1 MADLKVVRVY
11 DSIYGDGAHKF
22 SVVATDSSV
31 EYIFPKDLDL
41 FDGKSRIQ
49 NLLKRFEKPTDV
61 DGWLSLGL
69 KNFESFS
76 AKNVII
82 PAEVKNVKKAIA
94 AEKAVIDD
102 KDINFRV
109 PLLTPSE
116 QRITQASNDLLAID
130 PDFEEFAEGISEELS
145 EESMKA
151 HIAGMIDAAGTR
163 DLNPWLEPWLNGE
176 LEDLDFSQGLVLSRP
191 APRQESL
198 FAEEGNL

>member
-1 MADLKVVRVY
+1 MADLRVVRVY
-11 DSIYGDGAHKF
+11 DSIYGDGTHKF

-31 EYIFPKDLDL
+31 EYVFPKNLDL
-41 FDGKSRIQ
+41 FDGKARIQ
-49 NLLKRFEKPTDV
+49 SLLKRSEKPTDV
-61 DGWLSLGL
+61 DGWLALGL

-76 AKNVII
+76 AQGVSLPTDITN
-82 PAEVKNVKKAIA
+82 AKKAIA
-94 AEKAVIDD
+94 AEKAEID
-102 KDINFRV
+102 NEEVNSRV

-116 QRITQASNDLLAID
+116 QRIAKASNDLLATD
-130 PDFEEFAEGISEELS
+130 PDFEEFAEGGSEELP

-191 APRQESL
+191 APKQESL
-198 FAEEGNL
+198 VAEEGNL

>member
-31 EYIFPKDLDL
+31 EYVFPKDLDL

-69 KNFESFS
+69 KNFESFI

>member
-1 MADLKVVRVY
+1 MANLKVVRVY
-11 DSIYGDGAHKF
+11 DSIYGDGTHKF

-31 EYIFPKDLDL
+31 EYVFPKDLDL
-41 FDGKSRIQ
+41 FDGKSRVK
-49 NLLKRFEKPTDV
+49 NLLKRFEKPSDV

-76 AKNVII
+76 ARNVTI
-82 PAEVKNVKKAIA
+82 PAEIKDVKKAVA
-94 AEKAVIDD
+94 AEKTVIDD
-102 KDINFRV
+102 KEIKSKV
-109 PLLTPSE
+109 PLLSPLE
-116 QRITQASNDLLAID
+116 QRITQASNDLLATD
-130 PDFEEFAEGISEELS
+130 SNFEEFAEGISEELS

-191 APRQESL
+191 APKQESL
-198 FAEEGNL
+198 IAEEGNL

>member
-1 MADLKVVRVY
+1 MANLKVVRVY
-11 DSIYGDGAHKF
+11 DSIYGDGTHKF

-31 EYIFPKDLDL
+31 EYVFPKDLDL
-41 FDGKSRIQ
+41 FDGKSRVK
-49 NLLKRFEKPTDV
+49 NLLKRFEKPSDV

-76 AKNVII
+76 ARNVTI
-82 PAEVKNVKKAIA
+82 PAEIKDVKKAVA
-94 AEKAVIDD
+94 AEKTVIDD
-102 KDINFRV
+102 KEIKSKV
-109 PLLTPSE
+109 PLLSPIE
-116 QRITQASNDLLAID
+116 QRITQASNDLLATD
-130 PDFEEFAEGISEELS
+130 PNFEEFAEGISEELP

-191 APRQESL
+191 APKQESL
-198 FAEEGNL
+198 IAEEGNL